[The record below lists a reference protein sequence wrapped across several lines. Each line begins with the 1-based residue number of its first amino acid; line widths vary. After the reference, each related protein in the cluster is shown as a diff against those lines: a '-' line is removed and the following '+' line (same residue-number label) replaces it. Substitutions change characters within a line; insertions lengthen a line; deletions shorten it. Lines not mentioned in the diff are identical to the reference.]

1 MATVTVNWDSIG
13 SALDT
18 YYVPELVLAV
28 MGVLAL
34 LIVRQHLKDKE
45 SQTYNIL
52 VLLGVIL
59 GAVMVALTVTY
70 REGWATY
77 TLIIVA
83 VASFALIIR
92 PFRDVHFAA
101 LFGLM
106 AAVIAYIYVGSLTGD
121 FEVLA
126 TGWPRIIVAFVAG
139 AIVFMLLNF
148 LEQLVQ
154 FFGKFLNAWPILLI
168 LGLICIAE
176 AFAVLL
182 GYGSVINLLSNIPT
196 EAILANSWVNL

>member
-1 MATVTVNWDSIG
+1 MATVTLNWDEIG

-18 YYVPELVLAV
+18 YNVPELVLII
-28 MGVLAL
+28 MGVLAI

-45 SQTYNIL
+45 SQTYNLL
-52 VLLGVIL
+52 VLTGVIV
-59 GAVMVALTVTY
+59 GALMLFLTVTY

-83 VASFALIIR
+83 IASFAMIIR
-92 PFRDVHFAA
+92 PFRDVHFSA

-106 AAVIAYIYVGSLTGD
+106 AAAIVYIYLGSVTGD
-121 FEVLA
+121 FEILA
-126 TGWPRIIVAFVAG
+126 TGWPRIILAFVAG
-139 AIVFMLLNF
+139 ALVFMMLNF

-154 FFGKFLNAWPILLI
+154 LFGKLLNAWPILLI

-182 GYGSVINLLSNIPT
+182 GYGSVIGLLTDPPA
-196 EAILANSWVNL
+196 EAVLANSWVNL

>member
-1 MATVTVNWDSIG
+1 MATVTINWDDIG
-13 SALDT
+13 GALDA

-34 LIVRQHLKDKE
+34 LIVRQYLKDKE
-45 SQTYNIL
+45 SQTYNLL
-52 VLLGVIL
+52 VLVGVIL
-59 GAVMVALTVTY
+59 GSVMVMLTVTY
-70 REGWATY
+70 REGWETY

-101 LFGLM
+101 LFSLM
-106 AAVIAYIYVGSLTGD
+106 AAVVAYIYVGSLTGD
-121 FEVLA
+121 FEILA
-126 TGWPRIIVAFVAG
+126 TGYPRIIVAFVAG
-139 AIVFMLLNF
+139 SIVFMFLNF

-154 FFGKFLNAWPILLI
+154 LFGKFFNAWPILLI

-182 GYGSVINLLSNIPT
+182 GYGSVIGLFTGSSA
-196 EAILANSWVNL
+196 EAVLANSWVNL